1 MAGTSVPHDPS
12 DVVAAVRQHLR
23 EFAPAYDEI
32 GLRITGL
39 EVDTQ
44 TGEPFPVLLIYVER
58 EGVDGERVARY
69 SLEHNGRLEG
79 PGDAAGNV
87 AFWALESTT
96 AEIARLSRSN
106 RTAPQPHRSN

>member
-1 MAGTSVPHDPS
+1 MADASLPYGLA

-23 EFAPAYDEI
+23 DLAPAYDEI
-32 GLRITGL
+32 GLRVTGL
-39 EVDTQ
+39 EADTP

-58 EGVDGERVARY
+58 DGVDGERVARY
-69 SLEHNGRLEG
+69 SLEHNGRLTG

-96 AEIARLSRSN
+96 AEIARLPRSN
-106 RTAPQPHRSN
+106 RVSPPHGSS